1 MSFCIFLYLRGKV
14 YFPIPWIDLVG
25 RAQLAAR
32 RPGSP
37 TNAVRRWVSL
47 PGPREEWREQRMAL
61 GSVQVKRTCGEG
73 QHAAALD

>member
-1 MSFCIFLYLRGKV
+1 MLKPRVAGKK
-14 YFPIPWIDLVG
+14 YPSLPQLSDLVG